1 MQKAWFRFHGYIAR
15 RRIIEYGFEYDF
27 VSRRTS
33 VARVIPDFL
42 KPLQRRAAVWA
53 GVQPDEIVEAV
64 ITEYKPGAPIGSHRD
79 VPQFEA
85 IIGVSLQSSCRLRF
99 KQYKREGKIVL
110 VTVEPRSAYL
120 MRGAARWNYQQSI
133 PAVKTLRYSI
143 ISSPPADSTL
153 VPS

>member
-33 VARVIPDFL
+33 VARAISDFL

-64 ITEYKPGAPIGSHRD
+64 ITEYTPGAPIGSHRD
-79 VPQFEA
+79 
-85 IIGVSLQSSCRLRF
+85 GLSLKLSSAFYCRAAADCALSRIRG
-99 KQYKREGKIVL
+99 REK
-110 VTVEPRSAYL
+110 
-120 MRGAARWNYQQSI
+120 
-133 PAVKTLRYSI
+133 
-143 ISSPPADSTL
+143 
-153 VPS
+153 